1 MSQIINRR
9 ERITQ
14 KDIQTIMG
22 YKRTKAF
29 LYYKQL
35 KARKKER
42 DTKSSD
48 NQTIFVDDLAEYS
61 GLSRDVIK
69 AALVG

>member
-1 MSQIINRR
+1 
-9 ERITQ
+9 
-14 KDIQTIMG
+14 MG

-42 DTKSSD
+42 
-48 NQTIFVDDLAEYS
+48 NAQTSGDQPIFVDDLAEYS
-61 GLSRDVIK
+61 GLSREVIK
-69 AALVG
+69 AALVD

>member
-14 KDIQTIMG
+14 KDIQNIMG

-42 DTKSSD
+42 DTKSFD

-61 GLSRDVIK
+61 GLSREVIK
-69 AALVG
+69 AALVD